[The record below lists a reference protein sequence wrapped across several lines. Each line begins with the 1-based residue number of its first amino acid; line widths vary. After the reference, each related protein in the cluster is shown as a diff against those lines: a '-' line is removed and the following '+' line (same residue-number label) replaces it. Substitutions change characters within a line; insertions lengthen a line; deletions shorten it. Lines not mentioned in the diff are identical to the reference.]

1 MNFRQLTTFIVGPAG
16 FVILIF
22 FFLPWITV
30 SCSGT
35 EILDASGMK
44 LASGVEENDFEVDA
58 SNFGLDESMFEGSGL
73 EGSGDIEFDSTLE
86 VDDPGVE
93 ASFLDADAKLYLLPI
108 IGMLAL
114 VIGAGSYFEPRLL
127 NSVTVI
133 GGLILPSLI
142 GVIIMLIKY
151 IQISGDM
158 SDIEE
163 QSIAEGGINLIQ
175 LSYQPGWWL
184 TILGLLA
191 VFGAGALAFLTE
203 GQPMAAAAL
212 PVDELEKRLM
222 EEARAQIQAKNYEEA
237 RKILKTVKNPLAE
250 QWLQKLD
257 EIDPFGS

>member
-1 MNFRQLTTFIVGPAG
+1 
-16 FVILIF
+16 
-22 FFLPWITV
+22 
-30 SCSGT
+30 
-35 EILDASGMK
+35 
-44 LASGVEENDFEVDA
+44 
-58 SNFGLDESMFEGSGL
+58 
-73 EGSGDIEFDSTLE
+73 
-86 VDDPGVE
+86 
-93 ASFLDADAKLYLLPI
+93 
-108 IGMLAL
+108 
-114 VIGAGSYFEPRLL
+114 
-127 NSVTVI
+127 
-133 GGLILPSLI
+133 
-142 GVIIMLIKY
+142 
-151 IQISGDM
+151 M

-212 PVDELEKRLM
+212 PIDELEKRLM